1 MAGGVAMSGEKRPRS
16 LRAEQM
22 VSVAAALGAAFVP
35 AMAFADD
42 IEEPVIVLGQRGDAN
57 PYADPEAPYKI
68 DELANDL
75 FTEPLLDTPKGVT
88 VLGSDLLGDLGLDTF
103 REVFRAQPGITLGT
117 GEGGNAFGDR
127 IFIRGF
133 DARNDVYVD
142 GVRDPGVGSRE
153 TFAVQQIEILR
164 GPSSAFGG
172 RGTTG
177 GAVSLVS
184 KQPTRGTWGDVDITA
199 GDDDTRRVA
208 FDGNHA
214 FTDTFAVR
222 INLMSHTSDVPGRKY
237 VFNDRWGAAL
247 AAEWTPIEPLELG
260 FDYFHLSTDYMPDW
274 GVPYDVTTNRPFDV
288 DRENFYGV
296 LSRDFG
302 ATFSDIY
309 TLRGAYQVSD
319 NLRLNSILRYGQSG
333 NAYTASAPEQPNNT
347 TVVPGFPPGTWT
359 VSANAKRR
367 DAVTAYWTH
376 QTQLTFEF
384 DTGAWRHALVA
395 GYDLSHEETLNRQ
408 RAFTECATLPCTGL
422 AANPRLDLYN
432 PDPTIPFGSD
442 TAITGRSTITTDTAA
457 LFAIDTIKFSPQWQ
471 LMAGLRYDDYQA
483 LTEGLAPD
491 RESQSEFLS
500 WHTGLVYKPTE
511 ASTLYLSYSSSSNPP
526 CEQLDSVALDYSGC
540 DTRVVGYD
548 PIDNRSVELG
558 GKINL
563 FDEHL
568 NLTGA
573 IFYIDRTGV
582 PVATGGAA
590 SPLALQDQAVSGVE
604 LTVAG
609 NITDNWS
616 LFGGVTLLDT
626 EITSS
631 PIPGQTGSAFPNV
644 SETSFALTSRHDIT
658 DRLYLGGTA
667 TYQSEKFGGTV
678 AAGTTRVPGY
688 WRFDLFGGYEI
699 RDGVELS
706 FNLLNAGDEVY
717 YDALYRSA
725 TPFSYIAPG
734 RAFHV
739 TLDIEF

>member
-1 MAGGVAMSGEKRPRS
+1 MTGEKRPRS
-16 LRAEQM
+16 LRAEHLM
-22 VSVAAALGAAFVP
+22 SAAAALGAAFLPPP
-35 AMAFADD
+35 AWADD
-42 IEEPVIVLGQRGDAN
+42 AEEPVIVRGQRGDAN
-57 PYADPEAPYKI
+57 PYADPDAPYKI
-68 DELANDL
+68 DEVASPL

-88 VLGSDLLGDLGLDTF
+88 VLGADLIDDLGLDTF

-184 KQPTRGTWGDVDITA
+184 KQPTRDTWGDIDVTV
-199 GDDDTRRVA
+199 GDDNTRRVTIDA
-208 FDGNHA
+208 NRALSED
-214 FTDTFAVR
+214 FAVR
-222 INLMSHTSDVPGRKY
+222 INLMRHESDVAGRNY
-237 VFNDRWGAAL
+237 VYNDRWGAAL
-247 AAEWTPIEPLELG
+247 AAKWTPIEPLELG
-260 FDYFHLSTDYMPDW
+260 FDYFHLSTDYLPDW
-274 GVPYDVTTNRPFDV
+274 GIPYDVANNRPYDV
-288 DRENFYGV
+288 DRANFYGV

-302 ATFSDIY
+302 ETFSDIY
-309 TLRGAYQVSD
+309 TLRGAYAFSENV
-319 NLRLNSILRYGQSG
+319 RLTSILRYGQSL

-347 TVVPGFPPGTWT
+347 TVVPGFPAGTWT
-359 VSANAKRR
+359 VAANAKRR
-367 DAVTAYWTH
+367 DAITDYWAH
-376 QTQLTFEF
+376 QTQLTVEF
-384 DTGAWRHALVA
+384 STGAWRHALVA

-442 TAITGRSTITTDTAA
+442 TTITGRTTVITDTAA
-457 LFAIDTIKFSPQWQ
+457 LFVLDTIKFNPNWR
-471 LMAGLRYDDYQA
+471 LMTGLRYDDYQA
-483 LTEGLAPD
+483 ETEGLVPD
-491 RESQSEFLS
+491 RESASRFLS
-500 WHTGLVYKPTE
+500 WHAGLVYKPTE
-511 ASTLYLSYSSSSNPP
+511 ASTLYLSYASSSNPP
-526 CEQLDSVALDYSGC
+526 CEQLDAVALDYGGC
-540 DTRVVGYD
+540 DTRVVDYD
-548 PIDNRSVELG
+548 PIDNRSIELG

-568 NLTGA
+568 NLTA
-573 IFYIDRTGV
+573 AVFQIERTGV
-582 PVATGGAA
+582 PVSTGGGSA
-590 SPLALQDQAVSGVE
+590 PLALQDQQVSGIE
-604 LTVAG
+604 LTAAG
-609 NITDNWS
+609 NITDSWS

-631 PIPGQTGSAFPNV
+631 PIVGQVGAPFPNV

-658 DRLYLGGTA
+658 DRLYLGGA
-667 TYQSEKFGGTV
+667 AVYASEKFGGTIT
-678 AAGTTRVPGY
+678 AGTTRAPGY
-688 WRFDLFGGYEI
+688 WRFDLFGGYEL

-706 FNLLNAGDEVY
+706 FNLLNATDELY

-725 TPFSYIAPG
+725 TPFSYVAPG

-739 TLDIEF
+739 TLDIDF